1 MVLVKVWSH
10 PLLVHHCLSSGF
22 SCKLTS
28 CQNCVRSPP
37 PLHSFSPHPTPRQA
51 LGLLPFFLPQHEIL
65 GKFQILGVIVSIISE
80 PKGGAHNPLWIPV
93 LHICSLLW
101 LREPSLEQPYFL
113 LRCRPH
119 LQFPASVW
127 ASGSFLLPHQ
137 AEPGLAGRQS
147 SSSFLSAWVSQS
159 VQQGQLLPTV
169 SEDWV
174 GTCEVPIW
182 FLLGQCGLCK

>member
-101 LREPSLEQPYFL
+101 LREPT
-113 LRCRPH
+113 LR
-119 LQFPASVW
+119 A
-127 ASGSFLLPHQ
+127 ALLPLEVQ
-137 AEPGLAGRQS
+137 TTPSIS
-147 SSSFLSAWVSQS
+147 SLSMGIRILSSAPPS
-159 VQQGQLLPTV
+159 
-169 SEDWV
+169 
-174 GTCEVPIW
+174 
-182 FLLGQCGLCK
+182 